1 MKRKEVIQMPKLF
14 CISDIHSYFDEMKE
28 ALDKVGF
35 DAENENHWLIT
46 CGDHFDRGPQSYEVF
61 QYLKSLKRK
70 ILVRGNHEDLL
81 LECCKRGEWFSY
93 DMSNGTFTTIC
104 DLGGADKGKTFE
116 ECCRK
121 TLSMVEPFIYGMVN
135 YFETENYIFVHSWIP
150 LKCNDGLPKYY
161 TRHRQFEFNP
171 DWRYAHASEWD
182 AARWGNPFDLASKG
196 LLPDKTIVFGHFHTS
211 YARNKF
217 DGEPE
222 FGENADFSIYH
233 GDGFI
238 GIDACT
244 AYSGKVNILV
254 IEDNFLENPI
264 DKS

>member
-1 MKRKEVIQMPKLF
+1 MPKLF
-14 CISDIHSYFDEMKE
+14 VVSDIHSAYTLLKE
-28 ALDKVGF
+28 ALDNAGF
-35 DAENENHWLIT
+35 EPENSEHMLIV
-46 CGDHFDRGPQSYEVF
+46 CGDYFDRMDESQ
-61 QYLKSLKRK
+61 QTLDYLMSVPNKV
-70 ILVRGNHEDLL
+70 LVKGNHEDLFEDL
-81 LECCKRGEWFSY
+81 VHRKYPLSHDW
-93 DMSNGTFTTIC
+93 SNCT
-104 DLGGADKGKTFE
+104 A
-116 ECCRK
+116 K
-121 TLSMVEPFIYGMVN
+121 TLMDLAPEAKDWDAVCSIAIEKVRPLFDQMVN

-254 IEDNFLENPI
+254 LEDNFLENHI
-264 DKS
+264 DKP